1 MKKDLSMSSE
11 NKVAL
16 VTGSTSG
23 IGLATAHALAKRGV
37 NIIVTGFGD
46 ETLVNNIL
54 EDIRS
59 KFSRIFLG
67 MSTFEDIIV
76 IGLIVRN
83 MSFIALLHYIPQ
95 T

>member
-1 MKKDLSMSSE
+1 MSSE

-46 ETLVNNIL
+46 ETLVNSIL
-54 EDIRS
+54 GDIR
-59 KFSRIFLG
+59 K
-67 MSTFEDIIV
+67 
-76 IGLIVRN
+76 
-83 MSFIALLHYIPQ
+83 
-95 T
+95 

>member
-1 MKKDLSMSSE
+1 MSSE

-46 ETLVNNIL
+46 ETLINNIL
-54 EDIRS
+54 KDVKRLA
-59 KFSRIFLG
+59 RG
-67 MSTFEDIIV
+67 Q
-76 IGLIVRN
+76 
-83 MSFIALLHYIPQ
+83 FITVGYVCK
-95 T
+95 